1 MSKIALRELDEVS
14 KKLKGLGINISSFRL
29 GGKIDLVQ
37 LNEEYDLNQ
46 KEGSKI
52 MTFLEYVK
60 INYADGIDLILKLE
74 GVKENCFERFLN
86 INEELFIIRNPK
98 GHVVTQAQ
106 NFVYFISKTVEIK
119 R

>member
-1 MSKIALRELDEVS
+1 MSKITLRELDKVS
-14 KKLKGLGINISSFRL
+14 KKLKELGIDVDSFRIE
-29 GGKIDLVQ
+29 GKIDLVQ
-37 LNEEYDLNQ
+37 LNKEYDLYQRNGC
-46 KEGSKI
+46 KV

-106 NFVYFISKTVEIK
+106 NFVYFISKTV
-119 R
+119 